1 MSAKEELLQLIKDNE
16 SVKRYQQ
23 IETVINKD
31 KTLKKNINKLKSI
44 QKQLINAKEI
54 NKTEAINKF
63 QSEFDQL
70 LEEIESFP
78 LMSEYLDLQEEINH
92 MVKEVL
98 QIIENQINEGID
110 GV

>member
-1 MSAKEELLQLIKDNE
+1 MSAKEELLQLIKNNE

-23 IETVINKD
+23 IESVINKD
-31 KTLKKNINKLKSI
+31 KTLKKNINKLKSV

-54 NKTEAINKF
+54 NKTQAINKF

-70 LEEIESFP
+70 LDEIESFP
-78 LMSEYLDLQEEINH
+78 LMSEYLDLQEEINY

-110 GV
+110 EV

>member
-54 NKTEAINKF
+54 NKTQAINKF

>member
-1 MSAKEELLQLIKDNE
+1 MSAKQELLELIKNNE

-23 IETVINKD
+23 IEAVINKD

-54 NKTEAINKF
+54 NKTQAINKF
-63 QSEFDQL
+63 QLEFDQL

-92 MVKEVL
+92 MIKEVL
-98 QIIENQINEGID
+98 QIIENKINKGID
-110 GV
+110 EA